1 MLPATR
7 PKFIV
12 DANVGK
18 LARWLR
24 MLGFDATFFDQ
35 PDDWEMVR
43 TAIREN
49 RVILTRD
56 TNVMKLRVVTTGKIK
71 ALLIAGDDPEAQMHQ
86 VVKRMNLENETMPF
100 TLCIEDNEQ
109 LVPRLPDEVKDRVP
123 PYVYK
128 TQREYVECPSCH
140 RIYWKGTHW
149 QAMKQ
154 QLEHFLSPT
163 EYVD

>member
-154 QLEHFLSPT
+154 QLEHFLSST